1 MKLKI
6 FESDMG
12 DCLLLE
18 GDSGELMLCDGGMK
32 ASLKGHVRA
41 ELSKLRDAGRQLD
54 LVYVSHVDNDHISGI
69 LQLLEDEAEWRVFD
83 LHQANGDPI
92 REPRIPRPP
101 VIKGIL
107 HNAFRDQVRANNK
120 EIENL
125 LVASAPALYASA
137 VPELIQAA
145 DEMQGIA
152 AGIPEALKV
161 SRLVSP
167 DALDI
172 PMNKPPGV
180 ADAAT
185 LLFAGQPGAEF
196 VLGSMKFTL
205 IGPTKKEL
213 ASLAKGWNT
222 WLRNNQAEVRKI
234 RAELRQRI
242 DDFSSGALTTS
253 PYDLRDWNGIPDL
266 KGVSAPNVASLMF
279 MVEESGRRLL
289 LTGDGQQDVILE
301 GLKRT
306 GFLDAGFVH
315 IEALKVQHHGSENN
329 MNEDFA
335 RRVSADHYV
344 FCGNGSHHNPEIKV
358 IDMVF
363 ASRLGKASVRALA
376 PEAQN
381 RDFHF
386 WFSTTSEA
394 SPEGLERREIFAE
407 VEEHVAHLETQSEG
421 RLHLHFNNGAF
432 SLLVI

>member
-18 GDSGELMLCDGGMK
+18 AESGELMLCDGGMK

-83 LHQANGDPI
+83 LHANGDPI

-234 RAELRQRI
+234 RAELRRRI
-242 DDFSSGALTTS
+242 DDFSSGALTSS
-253 PYDLRDWNGIPDL
+253 PYDLREWNGIPDL

-289 LTGDGQQDVILE
+289 LTGDGQQDIILE

-315 IEALKVQHHGSENN
+315 IDALKVQHHGSENN

-358 IDMVF
+358 IDLVF

-376 PEAQN
+376 PEARN

-386 WFSTTSEA
+386 WFSTTSAA
-394 SPEGLERREIFAE
+394 SPEGLERRETFAE
-407 VEEHVAHLETQSEG
+407 VEEHVAHLETQSGG
-421 RLHLHFNNGAF
+421 RLHLHFNDGAF
-432 SLLVI
+432 ILLAI

>member
-222 WLRNNQAEVRKI
+222 WLRNNQAEVRTI